1 MELNVNL
8 WAPDITVGLAEK
20 VDDSSKAL
28 VLLLPLLVAETVAEL
43 LAVMGV
49 ELLEDQNDLM

>member
-1 MELNVNL
+1 MNL

-28 VLLLPLLVAETVAEL
+28 VVLLPLLVAETVAEL